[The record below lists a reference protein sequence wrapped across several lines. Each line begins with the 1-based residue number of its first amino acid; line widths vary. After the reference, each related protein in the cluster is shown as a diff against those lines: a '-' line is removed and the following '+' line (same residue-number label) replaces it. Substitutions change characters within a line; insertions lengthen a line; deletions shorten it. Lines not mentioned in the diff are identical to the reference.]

1 MEYIYIII
9 GKYIYE
15 VSEFS
20 KNYKNINIPDYHLK
34 NATNDLVLKYENDD
48 MFNLFQYVNENKYY
62 LGVHLICENI
72 FKKNIPEYFKH
83 FLTEN
88 DKNKYLQNLNHN
100 SFILT
105 YKMDNLFQL
114 IIKINHTLHYID
126 IIYIHN
132 NWCYYS
138 KKGVYNFIYIEEL
151 ISFITYNQFEKIINL
166 I

>member
-9 GKYIYE
+9 GKYIYD

-20 KNYKNINIPDYHLK
+20 KNYKNINISDYHLK

-62 LGVHLICENI
+62 LGVKLICENI
-72 FKKNIPEYFKH
+72 FKKNIPDYFIYFH
-83 FLTEN
+83 TEN
-88 DKNKYLQNLNHN
+88 YKNNYLQNLNNN

-114 IIKINHTLHYID
+114 IIKINYILYHLD
-126 IIYIHN
+126 IIYIHK

-138 KKGVYNFIYIEEL
+138 KKGVFNFIYIEEL
-151 ISFITYNQFEKIINL
+151 ISYITYNEFEKIINL